1 MIFYDKRAYLTD
13 NYAVTYYKMTTP
25 TIFVVGV
32 EHRLRAY
39 YSIFFQ

>member
-25 TIFVVGV
+25 TIF
-32 EHRLRAY
+32 LWWAL
-39 YSIFFQ
+39 SIG